1 MCPNLYFRYKIL
13 LYITAIFF
21 FITFELA
28 HVQILKFL
36 SKSSKI
42 LVLGLIYQ
50 NLDFK

>member
-28 HVQILKFL
+28 HVQIFEFL
-36 SKSSKI
+36 SKPSKI